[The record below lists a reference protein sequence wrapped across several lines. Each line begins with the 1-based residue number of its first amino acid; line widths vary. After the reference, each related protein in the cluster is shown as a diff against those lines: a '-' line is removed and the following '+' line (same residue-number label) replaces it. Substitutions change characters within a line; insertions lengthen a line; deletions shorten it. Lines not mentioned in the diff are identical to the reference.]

1 MDCTTIESRL
11 RTGCKS
17 GISKLS
23 ADIQTSDIQTDR
35 QAKKRSG
42 RIRLLRDINLD
53 PNDKIGYNDKI
64 IHSLFDVTRALQTPV
79 SPYIPALMRFIL
91 FFFIFVL

>member
-23 ADIQTSDIQTDR
+23 ADIHTNIRHTDR
-35 QAKKRSG
+35 QAG
-42 RIRLLRDINLD
+42 EEAEWEDTLVEGHQFG
-53 PNDKIGYNDKI
+53 P
-64 IHSLFDVTRALQTPV
+64 Q
-79 SPYIPALMRFIL
+79 
-91 FFFIFVL
+91 